1 MPIRITTTLKNGLK
15 SKVEYD
21 YDTTGGVPGNVSE
34 IREYDYAGALLR
46 RTHNL
51 YGLNTNSA
59 YLNLNIVDKVTQQSI
74 YDSTSDTCKGQA
86 GACAQ
91 TQYEY
96 DNYVANDNPLQSTS
110 SAPQHDYTGHGT
122 SFTLRGNATRVKRW
136 RNTDS
141 AWLTTTY
148 SYDDLGNIRSIK
160 DPLGHVT
167 TYDYGDSFYDSHCLP
182 PSGTNA
188 QAYVTQV
195 TNAKSQHIQLT
206 RYSCT
211 GLVQAHKDQNDIDAT
226 LAGTTQTFDLMNRPL
241 ITNFVDGGQVTMDYH
256 GDALPLKSTKTTK
269 ITSALNLVVS
279 SLTDGLGRTVQTSL
293 DSDPEGVDYTD
304 TNYDVLAG

>member
-1 MPIRITTTLKNGLK
+1 M
-15 SKVEYD
+15 
-21 YDTTGGVPGNVSE
+21 
-34 IREYDYAGALLR
+34 
-46 RTHNL
+46 
-51 YGLNTNSA
+51 
-59 YLNLNIVDKVTQQSI
+59 DKVTQQSI

-110 SAPQHDYTGHGT
+110 SAPQHDYTGHGV
-122 SFTLRGNATRVKRW
+122 SSTLRGNATRVKRW

-167 TYDYGDSFYDSHCLP
+167 SYDYGDSFYDSHCLP

-188 QAYVTQV
+188 QR
-195 TNAKSQHIQLT
+195 ICL
-206 RYSCT
+206 R
-211 GLVQAHKDQNDIDAT
+211 
-226 LAGTTQTFDLMNRPL
+226 R
-241 ITNFVDGGQVTMDYH
+241 
-256 GDALPLKSTKTTK
+256 
-269 ITSALNLVVS
+269 
-279 SLTDGLGRTVQTSL
+279 
-293 DSDPEGVDYTD
+293 
-304 TNYDVLAG
+304 